1 MEINLLSSLPKI
13 KRSIN
18 ERKKNKSKKI
28 IIESKK
34 FGKNYFDG
42 PRKFGYGGYFYD
54 GRWKSVAKRIVKEYN
69 LKKGSKVLDIGCG
82 KGFLVKDLIDLGID
96 AYGLDISEYA
106 VNNCEN
112 SVTGRIHLGNAKKLP
127 FKQSSFD
134 FVISINCIH
143 NLSRKNCIVALKEI
157 SRVSKNNKSFVQVD
171 SYDNK
176 KQKKI
181 FLDWVL
187 TAVTHYYPH
196 GWLRLFK
203 QARYKGDWFW
213 TKL

>member
-106 VNNCEN
+106 IKNCEN
-112 SVTGRIHLGNAKKLP
+112 ILTGRIHLGNAKKLP
-127 FKQSSFD
+127 FKKNSFD

-143 NLSRKNCIVALKEI
+143 NLSRKNCIIALKEI
-157 SRVSKNNKSFVQVD
+157 SRVSKNGKSFVQVD
-171 SYDNK
+171 SYENK
-176 KQKKI
+176 KEKNI
-181 FLDWVL
+181 FLNWVL
-187 TAVTHYYPH
+187 TAVTHYYPD

-203 QARYKGDWFW
+203 EAKYKGDWFW